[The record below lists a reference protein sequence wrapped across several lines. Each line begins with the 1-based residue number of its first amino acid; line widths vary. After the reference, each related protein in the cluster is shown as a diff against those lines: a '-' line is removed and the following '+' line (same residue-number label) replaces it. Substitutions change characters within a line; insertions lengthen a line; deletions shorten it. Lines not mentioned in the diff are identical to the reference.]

1 MSEPRQ
7 VHTIRRNG
15 MWVNEIEGEGRGS
28 VPGRHRTKDEASH
41 VGRELATALGA
52 QHVVHNIDGS
62 IGARVNA
69 YPR

>member
-1 MSEPRQ
+1 MTEPAH
-7 VHTIRRNG
+7 VHTIRRG
-15 MWVNEIEGEGRGS
+15 GVWVNEIEGQGR

-41 VGRELATALGA
+41 AGREIAAALHA

-62 IGARVNA
+62 ISARVNP